1 MRTFDPGAFS
11 ARLDLMAPT
20 FTSDGQGGA
29 TESWSEVA
37 KLWARVEP
45 VSIAF
50 DEEANGEV
58 VRLTHEI
65 WMRMR
70 SDLAPGMRLTR
81 GGRAFRINGWRDPD
95 ESGRYMVCRCE
106 EVEP

>member
-1 MRTFDPGAFS
+1 MEALMRTFDPGAFS

-20 FTSDGQGGA
+20 FTPDGQGGA

-50 DEEANGEV
+50 DE
-58 VRLTHEI
+58 
-65 WMRMR
+65 
-70 SDLAPGMRLTR
+70 
-81 GGRAFRINGWRDPD
+81 
-95 ESGRYMVCRCE
+95 
-106 EVEP
+106 